1 MHTLISAAT
10 VCRSVC
16 VHLQLFACLF
26 THRRW
31 PSFIVRP
38 TTGADRQTRG
48 DVEEGNGMRSL
59 SADKCISDKRAAERL
74 VILRIEWLQ
83 HPARMGVGKQNCA
96 ASWGGEGRGGGK
108 IVLEVSAIRTTARRL
123 WTFQRSPAGEARC
136 SWHHDAAQHPRTS
149 LPLRAAVGRQSVGGF
164 GGGVC
169 GENFNC
175 AKSRMRQFF
184 PREKKAPRRTSGRK
198 FGLKKAH
205 RWKFPCSRLG
215 QPRGLRAG

>member
-96 ASWGGEGRGGGK
+96 ASWGGEGRGGG
-108 IVLEVSAIRTTARRL
+108 RL
-123 WTFQRSPAGEARC
+123 CWKYRLSE
-136 SWHHDAAQHPRTS
+136 
-149 LPLRAAVGRQSVGGF
+149 PLRGDCEHFREAPQVKLAAPDTTTRHNTRAQVCHSELRSVASPLEDSEEASVGRISTVPNRA
-164 GGGVC
+164 C
-169 GENFNC
+169 DN
-175 AKSRMRQFF
+175 FF
-184 PREKKAPRRTSGRK
+184 PEKKRRRDAPAAAS
-198 FGLKKAH
+198 LD
-205 RWKFPCSRLG
+205 
-215 QPRGLRAG
+215 